1 MLSKFVF
8 PLPPTLNEIIGTARS
23 NVYASAKEKRA
34 WTNRIAVECFG
45 RKQFP
50 DRVWIEFIWKI
61 KNFRRDPDN
70 ISAAAK
76 FVMDGLVE
84 GGIIQDDS
92 LKFIMSPVLHWYEKG
107 EDLVEIHIADHPIWN
122 GRIIDL
128 ENPGFSETKEQAI
141 AVYPEVLLPAKRAEV
156 RESAEVSM
164 RPMSEGIAR
173 RIVAE
178 KIPETLTV
186 TTVVEVLKS
195 EVYDSRELL
204 ELADLINREYER
216 SKAAPA
222 TAMLHARNAGQFLL
236 QAQSLLP
243 ESEWLTWLSANCQVS
258 EQSAKTYMAI
268 AQSWISLQK
277 SSQLSRI

>member
-50 DRVWIEFIWKI
+50 DRVWVEFIWKI

-107 EDLVEIHIADHPIWN
+107 EDLVQIHIADHPIWN
-122 GRIIDL
+122 GRIIAL
-128 ENPGFSETKEQAI
+128 ENPRFQETKQQVITVA
-141 AVYPEVLLPAKRAEV
+141 PEVLLPVKSSEIAEK
-156 RESAEVSM
+156 EEVS
-164 RPMSEGIAR
+164 ITA
-173 RIVAE
+173 IVGE
-178 KIPETLTV
+178 RIPEMQTV
-186 TTVVEVLKS
+186 TAVVEVLEK
-195 EVYDSRELL
+195 EVSYWGELL

-216 SKAAPA
+216 SLTTPAA
-222 TAMLHARNAGQFLL
+222 AMLHARNAGEWLL
-236 QAQSLLP
+236 RAQSLLP
-243 ESEWLTWLSANCQVS
+243 ESEWLAWLNANCQVS

-268 AQSWISLQK
+268 AKSWLSLQK
-277 SSQLSRI
+277 SSVHSPI

>member
-1 MLSKFVF
+1 MLSKFIF
-8 PLPPTLNEIIGTARS
+8 PLPPTLNEIIGTART

-45 RKQFP
+45 RRQFP

-84 GGIIQDDS
+84 GGIIRDDS

-107 EDLVEIHIADHPIWN
+107 EDLVQIHIADHPIWN
-122 GRIIDL
+122 GRLIDI
-128 ENPGFSETKEQAI
+128 ENPGFQETKQQVI
-141 AVYPEVLLPAKRAEV
+141 PVYSEVLLPVKQEEIDEKKKVAIAPIVKEQIPPLPTV
-156 RESAEVSM
+156 TTIVDVLKAEVS
-164 RPMSEGIAR
+164 
-173 RIVAE
+173 
-178 KIPETLTV
+178 
-186 TTVVEVLKS
+186 
-195 EVYDSRELL
+195 DSGELL
-204 ELADLINREYER
+204 KLADLINREYQR
-216 SKAAPA
+216 AKALPA
-222 TAMLHARNAGQFLL
+222 AAMLYARNAGELLL

-243 ESEWLTWLSANCQVS
+243 ESEWLTWLSNHCQVS

-268 AQSWISLQK
+268 AKSWLSLQK
-277 SSQLSRI
+277 PSQYRQI

>member
-128 ENPGFSETKEQAI
+128 ENPGFPENKQQVI
-141 AVYPEVLLPAKRAEV
+141 AVYPEVLLPKERAEITQKEGV
-156 RESAEVSM
+156 FITPICEAIATPITGETI
-164 RPMSEGIAR
+164 SE
-173 RIVAE
+173 
-178 KIPETLTV
+178 PLTLTA
-186 TTVVEVLKS
+186 VVEVLKE
-195 EVYDSRELL
+195 EVSYSQELL
-204 ELADLINREYER
+204 ELADLINREYQR
-216 SKAAPA
+216 SKTQPAA
-222 TAMLHARNAGQFLL
+222 AMLYARNAGEFLL
-236 QAQSLLP
+236 QAQGLLP
-243 ESEWLTWLSANCQVS
+243 ESEWLAWLSANCQVS

-268 AQSWISLQK
+268 AKSWLSLQK

>member
-50 DRVWIEFIWKI
+50 DRVWVEFIWKI

-107 EDLVEIHIADHPIWN
+107 EDLVQINIADHPIWN
-122 GRIIDL
+122 GRIIDM
-128 ENPGFSETKEQAI
+128 ENLGVQESKQQVI
-141 AVYPEVLLPAKRAEV
+141 AVAPAVLLPAKSSEIAEK
-156 RESAEVSM
+156 EEVSIT
-164 RPMSEGIAR
+164 P
-173 RIVAE
+173 IVGE
-178 KIPETLTV
+178 RIPEMQTV
-186 TTVVEVLKS
+186 TAVVEVLEEEIS
-195 EVYDSRELL
+195 YWGELL
-204 ELADLINREYER
+204 ELADLINWEYER
-216 SKAAPA
+216 SLTTPAA
-222 TAMLHARNAGQFLL
+222 AMLHARNAGEWLL
-236 QAQSLLP
+236 RAQSLLP
-243 ESEWLTWLSANCQVS
+243 ESEWLAWLNANCQVS

-268 AQSWISLQK
+268 AKSWLSVQK
-277 SSQLSRI
+277 SSVHSPI

>member
-8 PLPPTLNEIIGTARS
+8 PLPPTLNEIIGTART

-45 RKQFP
+45 RRQFP

-107 EDLVEIHIADHPIWN
+107 EDLVEIHLADHPIWN

-128 ENPGFSETKEQAI
+128 ENPGFRETKKQAI
-141 AVYPEVLLPAKRAEV
+141 AIYPEVLLPTKRAEV
-156 RESAEVSM
+156 TEIESVSM
-164 RPMSEGIAR
+164 KSIA
-173 RIVAE
+173 
-178 KIPETLTV
+178 PETIAETPTV
-186 TTVVEVLKS
+186 TTVVEVLKE
-195 EVYDSRELL
+195 EVSDSQELL
-204 ELADLINREYER
+204 ELAELINQEYQR

-222 TAMLHARNAGQFLL
+222 TAMLHARNAGEFLL
-236 QAQSLLP
+236 QAHSLLP
-243 ESEWLTWLSANCQVS
+243 ESEWLTWLSTHCQIS

-268 AQSWISLQK
+268 AKSWLNLQK

>member
-8 PLPPTLNEIIGTARS
+8 PLPPTLNEIIGTART

-45 RKQFP
+45 RRQFP

-84 GGIIQDDS
+84 GGIIRDDS

-122 GRIIDL
+122 GRIIDI
-128 ENPGFSETKEQAI
+128 ENPGFSERKRQVI
-141 AVYPEVLLPAKRAEV
+141 SVYPEVLLPVKMAEIAEKEEV
-156 RESAEVSM
+156 SIAAIDVEKVPEPPTVTAAVEVQKAEVSD
-164 RPMSEGIAR
+164 SEQLPI
-173 RIVAE
+173 
-178 KIPETLTV
+178 
-186 TTVVEVLKS
+186 
-195 EVYDSRELL
+195 
-204 ELADLINREYER
+204 LADSINREYER
-216 SKAAPA
+216 SKAEPA
-222 TAMLHARNAGQFLL
+222 AAMLYARNAGEFLL

-243 ESEWLTWLSANCQVS
+243 ESEWLAWLSANCQIS

-268 AQSWISLQK
+268 AKSWLSLQ

>member
-50 DRVWIEFIWKI
+50 DRVWVEFIWKI

-107 EDLVEIHIADHPIWN
+107 EDLVQIHIADHPIWN
-122 GRIIDL
+122 GRIIDM
-128 ENPGFSETKEQAI
+128 ENPRFQETKQQVI
-141 AVYPEVLLPAKRAEV
+141 AVAPAVLLPAKSSEIAEK
-156 RESAEVSM
+156 EEVSIT
-164 RPMSEGIAR
+164 P
-173 RIVAE
+173 IVGE
-178 KIPETLTV
+178 RIPEMQTV
-186 TTVVEVLKS
+186 TAVVEVLEE
-195 EVYDSRELL
+195 EVSYWGELL

-216 SKAAPA
+216 SLTTPAA
-222 TAMLHARNAGQFLL
+222 AMLHARNAGEWLL
-236 QAQSLLP
+236 RAQSLLP
-243 ESEWLTWLSANCQVS
+243 ESEWLAWLKTNCQVS

-268 AQSWISLQK
+268 AKSWLSVQK
-277 SSQLSRI
+277 SYN

>member
-23 NVYASAKEKRA
+23 NIYASAKEKRA

-50 DRVWIEFIWKI
+50 DRVWVEFIWKI

-107 EDLVEIHIADHPIWN
+107 EDLVQLHIADHPIWN
-122 GRIIDL
+122 GRIIDM
-128 ENPGFSETKEQAI
+128 ENPGFEETKQQVI
-141 AVYPEVLLPAKRAEV
+141 AVAPKVLSPGKISEIAEK
-156 RESAEVSM
+156 EEVSIT
-164 RPMSEGIAR
+164 P
-173 RIVAE
+173 IVGE
-178 KIPETLTV
+178 TIPEMRTV
-186 TTVVEVLKS
+186 TAVVEVLKEEIS
-195 EVYDSRELL
+195 YSRELL
-204 ELADLINREYER
+204 ELAHLINCEYQR
-216 SKAAPA
+216 SLAKPAA
-222 TAMLHARNAGQFLL
+222 AMLHARNAGEWLL
-236 QAQSLLP
+236 RAQSLLP
-243 ESEWLTWLSANCQVS
+243 ESEWLAWLSANCQVS

-268 AQSWISLQK
+268 AKSWFSVQN
-277 SSQLSRI
+277 SSQHSPI

>member
-8 PLPPTLNEIIGTARS
+8 PLPPTLNEIIGTART

-45 RKQFP
+45 RKHFP
-50 DRVWIEFIWKI
+50 DQVWIEFVWKI

-122 GRIIDL
+122 GRIIDI
-128 ENPGFSETKEQAI
+128 ENPGFQETKEQVI
-141 AVYPEVLLPAKRAEV
+141 AVYPEVLLPAKKAEV
-156 RESAEVSM
+156 TEKESVSITPILVEAVPEM
-164 RPMSEGIAR
+164 R
-173 RIVAE
+173 
-178 KIPETLTV
+178 TV
-186 TTVVEVLKS
+186 TTVVEVVKE
-195 EVYDSRELL
+195 EVSNSRELL
-204 ELADLINREYER
+204 ELADLINREYQR

-222 TAMLHARNAGQFLL
+222 TAMLHARNAGELL
-236 QAQSLLP
+236 LRAQSLLP
-243 ESEWLTWLSANCQVS
+243 ESEWLAWLSANCQVS
-258 EQSAKTYMAI
+258 EQSAITYMAI
-268 AQSWISLQK
+268 AKSWLSPK

>member
-34 WTNRIAVECFG
+34 WTNKIAVECFG
-45 RKQFP
+45 RKRFP
-50 DRVWIEFIWKI
+50 DRVWIEFVWKI

-122 GRIIDL
+122 GRLIDI
-128 ENPGFSETKEQAI
+128 ENPGLQENKQPAI
-141 AVYPEVLLPAKRAEV
+141 AVYPEVLLPAK
-156 RESAEVSM
+156 SAEVGEKEEVFITPIS
-164 RPMSEGIAR
+164 SAIATP
-173 RIVAE
+173 ITSVT
-178 KIPETLTV
+178 IPEMPTV
-186 TTVVEVLKS
+186 TAVVEVVKQEVSDS
-195 EVYDSRELL
+195 EKLL
-204 ELADLINREYER
+204 ELANLINREYER
-216 SKAAPA
+216 SKTAPA
-222 TAMLHARNAGQFLL
+222 AAMLYARNAGELLL

-243 ESEWLTWLSANCQVS
+243 ESEWLAWLSTHCQVS

-268 AQSWISLQK
+268 AKSWLSVQK
-277 SSQLSRI
+277 SF

>member
-1 MLSKFVF
+1 MLEKFVF
-8 PLPPTLNEIIGTARS
+8 PLPPTLNEIISTARS
-23 NVYASAKEKRA
+23 NIYASAKEKRA
-34 WTNRIAVECFG
+34 WTNTIAVECFG

-50 DRVWIEFIWKI
+50 DRVWIEFVWKI

-92 LKFIMSPVLHWYEKG
+92 LKFIMSPVLHWYKKG
-107 EDLVEIHIADHPIWN
+107 EDVVEIRVADHPIWN
-122 GRIIDL
+122 GRKIDL
-128 ENPGFSETKEQAI
+128 ENPELGERKAQVI
-141 AVYPEVLLPAKRAEV
+141 PVYSEVLLPVKRAEV
-156 RESAEVSM
+156 TEKEEVAITPIVMEKITESLPVTTIVEVRQEEVSY
-164 RPMSEGIAR
+164 SG
-173 RIVAE
+173 
-178 KIPETLTV
+178 
-186 TTVVEVLKS
+186 
-195 EVYDSRELL
+195 ELL
-204 ELADLINREYER
+204 RLAALIQQEYER

-222 TAMLHARNAGQFLL
+222 TAMLHARNAGELLL

-243 ESEWLTWLSANCQVS
+243 ATEWLTWLSVNCQVS

-268 AQSWISLQK
+268 AKSWLSPQR

>member
-8 PLPPTLNEIIGTARS
+8 PLPPTLNEIIGTART

-45 RKQFP
+45 RRQFP

-122 GRIIDL
+122 GRVIDL
-128 ENPGFSETKEQAI
+128 ENPGFQETKEQAI
-141 AVYPEVLLPAKRAEV
+141 AIYPEVLLPAKRAEV
-156 RESAEVSM
+156 RENESGSM
-164 RPMSEGIAR
+164 KPIAATT
-173 RIVAE
+173 ISQTV
-178 KIPETLTV
+178 TV
-186 TTVVEVLKS
+186 TTVAEVLKE
-195 EVYDSRELL
+195 EVSNSRELS

-222 TAMLHARNAGQFLL
+222 TAMLHARNAGEFLL
-236 QAQSLLP
+236 QAQSLVP
-243 ESEWLTWLSANCQVS
+243 ESEWSTWLRANCQVS
-258 EQSAKTYMAI
+258 EQSAITYMAI
-268 AQSWISLQK
+268 AKSWLSLQK
-277 SSQLSRI
+277 PSQLSRI